1 MAVSASSVH
10 LLSIFD
16 AAMRLMAVQERA
28 QWAKVGA
35 VAVGGRRLPGVE
47 ERFSKYFFSSFGSPD
62 TRTRCLAM
70 HGEWAK
76 RTVRALAAGNALLA
90 VVPAHAV
97 HVQPV
102 CFAATAPL
110 TIPSCLRGR
119 ATNAPP
125 CRRCRM
131 GPAADRDVADV
142 LARVDAMMRG
152 EGSAPISSAVSA
164 PEASSPDVAARP
176 HGASAAVSAASNWQH
191 LSARAD
197 RILCCHAGKWTH
209 YDVAALTGCPQPVSR
224 PAECAL
230 STGRLR
236 QTSRFVDEGRGMMEV
251 WNVFEAGALSQEG
264 GIGGMGAL
272 SSAQSDA
279 AVRHRD
285 ADGHHEMVATIRL
298 GDANGVVI
306 SPGEA
311 SFAGDCD
318 LSGPAVL
325 ELCLSESS
333 GATLEALKVGVCL
346 KYGDSGELQQ
356 LTRIRQLALRDPD
369 EITGITLT
377 VTHNPDLRT
386 LTKLRTLTP
395 QPTSLDPAS

>member
-28 QWAKVGA
+28 RLAEVGA
-35 VAVGGRRLPGVE
+35 VAVGGRRFPGGGGTLLSLIFFPSPLRLQGLP
-47 ERFSKYFFSSFGSPD
+47 RFCDEQEMVRG
-62 TRTRCLAM
+62 M
-70 HGEWAK
+70 K
-76 RTVRALAAGNALLA
+76 RKAPWVLAAGTALLA

-125 CRRCRM
+125 CRHCRM

-164 PEASSPDVAARP
+164 PEFSSPDVAARP

-209 YDVAALTGCPQPVSR
+209 YDVAALTGLPQPVSR

-251 WNVFEAGALSQEG
+251 WNVFEAGALSQQG

-285 ADGHHEMVATIRL
+285 ADGHHEMVATLRL
-298 GDANGVVI
+298 GDANGVII

-356 LTRIRQLALRDPD
+356 LTRTRQLALRDPD
-369 EITGITLT
+369 EITGITLCSHT
-377 VTHNPDLRT
+377 
-386 LTKLRTLTP
+386 
-395 QPTSLDPAS
+395 

>member
-1 MAVSASSVH
+1 MQNHCREMTKRNKRKAPWV
-10 LLSIFD
+10 L
-16 AAMRLMAVQERA
+16 
-28 QWAKVGA
+28 
-35 VAVGGRRLPGVE
+35 AVG
-47 ERFSKYFFSSFGSPD
+47 
-62 TRTRCLAM
+62 T
-70 HGEWAK
+70 
-76 RTVRALAAGNALLA
+76 ALLA

-125 CRRCRM
+125 CRHCRM
-131 GPAADRDVADV
+131 GPATDRDVADV

-164 PEASSPDVAARP
+164 PEFSSPDVAARP

-209 YDVAALTGCPQPVSR
+209 YDVAALTDCPQPVSR

-285 ADGHHEMVATIRL
+285 ADGHHEMVAMLHL
-298 GDANGVVI
+298 GDANGVII

-386 LTKLRTLTP
+386 LTKHRTLTP
-395 QPTSLDPAS
+395 QSLHPAS

>member
-1 MAVSASSVH
+1 MLNSM
-10 LLSIFD
+10 D
-16 AAMRLMAVQERA
+16 E
-28 QWAKVGA
+28 K
-35 VAVGGRRLPGVE
+35 
-47 ERFSKYFFSSFGSPD
+47 
-62 TRTRCLAM
+62 C
-70 HGEWAK
+70 AK
-76 RTVRALAAGNALLA
+76 RTLRALAAGTALLA

-119 ATNAPP
+119 ATNALP
-125 CRRCRM
+125 RRQCRM
-131 GPAADRDVADV
+131 GPATDRDVADV

-152 EGSAPISSAVSA
+152 EGSTPISSAVFA
-164 PEASSPDVAARP
+164 PEASSPDVAAQRP

-209 YDVAALTGCPQPVSR
+209 YDVAALTGLPQPVSR

-236 QTSRFVDEGRGMMEV
+236 QTSRFVDEGRAMMEV
-251 WNVFEAGALSQEG
+251 WNVFEAGALTQEG

-285 ADGHHEMVATIRL
+285 ADGHHEMVATLRL

-333 GATLEALKVGVCL
+333 GATLEALKIGVCL

-356 LTRIRQLALRDPD
+356 LTRTRQLALRDPD
-369 EITGITLT
+369 EITGITLCSHT
-377 VTHNPDLRT
+377 
-386 LTKLRTLTP
+386 
-395 QPTSLDPAS
+395 